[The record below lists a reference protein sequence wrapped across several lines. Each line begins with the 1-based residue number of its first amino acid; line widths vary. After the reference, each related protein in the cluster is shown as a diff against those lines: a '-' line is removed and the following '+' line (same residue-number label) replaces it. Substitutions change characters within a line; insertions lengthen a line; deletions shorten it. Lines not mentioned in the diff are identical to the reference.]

1 MLKNFLYRLFL
12 LLFLESSLDTM
23 MINTLLVDDERS
35 LLEQAKIFLERVSQ
49 EIEVSTVSSAKKA
62 LETIDENNFDVIV
75 SDYQMPEMDG
85 LEFLE
90 EIREK
95 RGWNIPFIMF
105 TGKGREEVAMKA
117 LNLGADRYIKK
128 EGNPKDQFEF
138 LAHAINRENKQYKT
152 KREKKEREKKVKKL
166 YEASIEIS
174 NYDSEEKVYDHVLD
188 SFKDILDF
196 QASSICMLENEN
208 LVVKATTNAKNVE
221 VGQTWSKKEGIRGL
235 TYKNQKSY
243 LIEDLSNWEE
253 SQPSDP
259 DVKSGLSVPIKDEGI
274 FQAISYEK
282 NFFDEFDLEMAEML
296 ISFMW
301 QVIEGIR
308 YQNEL
313 KKNRIWLNQVIENSS
328 VPTFVIDEEH
338 RVTHWN
344 KGCENLTGIQKNTII
359 GTKETWKAFYDE
371 ERPVLADLV
380 LEGASERTIEKYY
393 DEKFTES
400 AILSCAYE
408 TEDFFPKFG
417 DKGIWLYFTAA
428 PIKDAEENKVGAIET
443 LEDIT
448 QRKKHEQELKKRNE
462 GIKKLHEK
470 ASELKRC
477 KSVEEICDLVVETSE
492 QILNFEVCG
501 IDFVEKG
508 EFVPIAVSS
517 QIEEGFIKRKVGEAG
532 ISRKA
537 YEERESILVK
547 DRREVDFSKPVVS
560 DYRASITIPMGDFG
574 IYQALSTKIGGLDE
588 KDLELAEILVN
599 HATEAIN
606 RLKSEKQ
613 LKKSKEKIEKLHQ
626 ASAELESCQSEDGVY
641 KCAVKA
647 AENIL
652 DFDMCG
658 FDAVESDKFVAKAT
672 SSGVPEDGHV
682 DKPIDE
688 AGTSKRTYLNQESY
702 LIEDLTEDKEAKP
715 VKSDYRSII
724 SLPAGEYGIFQAVS
738 TVIGHFD
745 EEDLK
750 IAELLI
756 SHVVEA
762 LKRLE
767 TEKREEFLHSLLRH
781 DVGNKAQIT
790 QGYLQLIKDY
800 DLLEEVE
807 EYVEKARQST
817 VDGIDIIEK
826 VRKLRKIEK
835 KEDISDID
843 LDSKMNEIISKYKSQ
858 LEEKNIILER
868 NEFGR
873 EVKGGSLLEELFS
886 NIIENS
892 IRHSNCDKIRIDS
905 QIKEDKFVIT
915 VEDDGEGISDD
926 LKEKI
931 FDKGFKSGE
940 SAGTGLG
947 LYMVKEI
954 VEGYDGS
961 VEVKDSELGGAGFDV
976 MLKRAE
982 N

>member
-1 MLKNFLYRLFL
+1 MTIK
-12 LLFLESSLDTM
+12 
-23 MINTLLVDDERS
+23 ILLVDDETS
-35 LLEQAKIFLERVSQ
+35 LLEQAKIFLKKISQ
-49 EIEVSTVSSAKKA
+49 EIEVSTVASAQKA
-62 LETIDENNFDVIV
+62 LEILDEKEFDVIV
-75 SDYQMPEMDG
+75 SDYQMPEING

-90 EIREK
+90 EVREE
-95 RGWNIPFIMF
+95 RDCDIPFIMF

-117 LNLGADRYIKK
+117 VNFGADRYIKK

-138 LAHAINRENKQYKT
+138 LAHAIIRENERFKT
-152 KREKKEREKKVKKL
+152 KKEKKEREKKIKKL
-166 YEASIEIS
+166 YEASIELG
-174 NYDSEEKVYDHVLD
+174 NYDSEEGIYHHVLE

-196 QASSICMLENEN
+196 QASSICMLENGD
-208 LVVKATTNAKNVE
+208 LTVKATTNAKNVK
-221 VGQTWSKKEGIRGL
+221 VGQKWSKDEGIRGL
-235 TYKNQKSY
+235 TYQNKESY
-243 LIEDLSNWEE
+243 LIEDLSNWKEA
-253 SQPSDP
+253 QPSDL
-259 DVKSGLSVPIKDEGI
+259 DVKSGLSVPIKDEGL

-282 NFFDEFDLEMAEML
+282 NYFDEFDLEMVEML
-296 ISFMW
+296 ISHMW

-308 YQNEL
+308 FQDEL
-313 KKNRIWLNQVIENSS
+313 KKSRTWLSQVIENTSI
-328 VPTFVIDEEH
+328 PTFVIDEEH
-338 RVTHWN
+338 KITHWN
-344 KGCENLTGIQKNTII
+344 KACENLTGISKDEVI
-359 GTKETWKAFYDE
+359 GAQGAWKAFYDE
-371 ERPVLADLV
+371 QRPVMADLV
-380 LEGASERTIEKYY
+380 LDDVSEKKIEEYY
-393 DEKFTES
+393 GDRVRQS
-400 AILSCAYE
+400 NVLSEAYE
-408 TEDFFPKFG
+408 MEDFNPRFG
-417 DKGIWLYFTAA
+417 KEGKWIYFTAA
-428 PIKDAEENKVGAIET
+428 PIKDSIGKRIGAIET

-448 QRKKHEQELKKRNE
+448 ERKGRERELEKRNE
-462 GIKKLHEK
+462 WIKKLHER
-470 ASELKRC
+470 ATELKKCER
-477 KSVEEICDLVVETSE
+477 VEDICELVVETSE
-492 QILNFEVCG
+492 QLLDFEVCG
-501 IDFVEKG
+501 IDFVEEG

-517 QIEEGFIKRKVGEAG
+517 QIEDGFIRRKVEEAG
-532 ISRKA
+532 ISRKV
-537 YEERESILVK
+537 YEEKETLLVK

-560 DYRASITIPMGDFG
+560 DYRSSITIPMGDFG
-574 IYQALSTKIGGLDE
+574 IYQALSTKVGGLGE

-606 RLKSEKQ
+606 RLKSEEQ
-613 LKKSKEKIEKLHQ
+613 LKRSKEKIERLHQ

-658 FDAVESDKFVAKAT
+658 FDAVENDKFVAKAI

-702 LIEDLTEDKEAKP
+702 LIEDLTEDREAKP

-724 SLPAGEYGIFQAVS
+724 SLPVGEYGIFQAVS
-738 TVIGHFD
+738 TEVEHFD

-800 DLLEEVE
+800 DLPEEIE
-807 EYVEKARQST
+807 EYVEKAKQST
-817 VDGIDIIEK
+817 EDGIDIIEK

-835 KEDISDID
+835 KEEISEID
-843 LDSKMNEIISKYKSQ
+843 LDSKMDEIISKYKSQ
-858 LEEKNIILER
+858 IEEKNIILER
-868 NEFGR
+868 NEVGR
-873 EVKGGSLLEELFS
+873 KVKGGSLLEELFS

-892 IRHSNCDKIRIDS
+892 IRHSNCDKIRIYS
-905 QIKEDKFVIT
+905 QNEENECIIT

-940 SAGTGLG
+940 RAGTGLG

-961 VEVKDSELGGAGFDV
+961 VEVKDSQMGGARFDV
-976 MLKRAE
+976 MLKRA
-982 N
+982 